1 MNKIAIGLPLS
12 FCIIGVCI
20 IIAIGVNASDFSAF
34 NEKYKDKG
42 ISVQKAAMQGWV
54 LKFTLP
60 ASAAPVVAQA
70 TAVVAPMEMARDD
83 GEDEVAKLEKLKTM
97 LERGLVTQEEHDA
110 KKAEILAHMTGA

>member
-1 MNKIAIGLPLS
+1 MKKITIGLPLS

-20 IIAIGVNASDFSAF
+20 IIAIGVDAADFSAF
-34 NEKYKDKG
+34 NAKYKDKG
-42 ISVQKAAMQGWV
+42 ISVQKVAMQGWV

-70 TAVVAPMEMARDD
+70 TPTAVVAPMEMARDD

-110 KKAEILAHMTGA
+110 KKAEILAHM